1 LDVIGHVAGDIGARV
16 QTGLFEMD
24 SARKTMPARI
34 STLLVVIW
42 TCSGFASRVHGEA
55 NDVPQLKIETYRL
68 DNGLRVALSPDPT
81 APRTTISV
89 TYHVGSKNE
98 RAGLTGF
105 AHFFEHMMFRGTKNV
120 PNFDKPLQQ
129 AGGSP
134 NAFTTPDITLYFET
148 VPRHYVERALFMEAE
163 RMAFLPSALD
173 MAKFDTEREIVK
185 NERRQRMEN
194 VPYGLAQET
203 IASHLF
209 PKGHPYSWSVIGSM
223 TDLDTADLGDLRRFF
238 YEFYHPGNAT
248 LTVVGSF
255 DLASVKQWID
265 DYFGILRPGPEVS
278 TVQAPDPPGVSRKVV
293 QRDQVQFPRIYWTWP
308 SIPQTDKDAAA
319 LAILADL
326 LSDGDGSRLR
336 RALVIDETW
345 STDVDA
351 SSDTREIAGMF
362 SISATVAAGKAPE
375 DVEEILAEQLE
386 QLQANPPTQE
396 EVSRAIRK
404 DQKRSLL
411 QLTDTTGRA
420 LAIGIGW
427 AQYDDPHYYQT
438 SYRDRANVTPQD
450 VQRVATRYLTS
461 DKLVLHVLPVSQGEE
476 ESEAILAGPL
486 PSENVRPTIK
496 PRDPRPGADWKK
508 LPDPS
513 TPVDFS
519 PPNFET
525 RKLSNGLDVWF
536 AQWRTL
542 PLVSAELVVPTG
554 WPQDPGQKSGLEKL
568 TARLWEKG
576 TQDLSSTEFAEALD
590 ALGATLSVNSSS
602 DTTEL
607 SFTVVKDSLPEALT
621 LVGSMV
627 VQPRFD
633 QADFQR
639 EKTLQLS
646 ELARGPDDPGWIA
659 ERVFPRLLYGLEH
672 PYGFPVDGFSDTV
685 KSLTLDGVRKFY
697 AERFVPTGA
706 TLIIAGDIDVKS
718 VMPHIERTWGRW
730 SGSAVSMDHPAAE
743 SARHVKRVYVVDK
756 PGAVQSILRVGRL
769 WRHRS
774 DPSFLASQLGNRVLG
789 GDFLSRINQNLR
801 ERNGFTY
808 GVGSAFRYRREGSE
822 WVVQTSVRAN
832 VTAAALKELMT
843 EIEATRGDRPL
854 SEAEIDGARTAELNT
869 FPAQFESPPLIASSL
884 AVLARHRLPKNYLQE
899 VIQQVRSVDA
909 QQAAEVIAQVCTRTE
924 LMALVVGDRSHVVPQ
939 LEQAGFDDLVFL
951 NSDGIPFDPKNT
963 E

>member
-1 LDVIGHVAGDIGARV
+1 L
-16 QTGLFEMD
+16 T
-24 SARKTMPARI
+24 S
-34 STLLVVIW
+34 
-42 TCSGFASRVHGEA
+42 SGFTLPVHGNES
-55 NDVPQLKIETYRL
+55 DVPRLTIESYRL
-68 DNGLRVALSPDPT
+68 DNGLKVALSPDPT

-98 RAGLTGF
+98 RTGLTGF

-120 PNFDKPLQQ
+120 PNFDRPLQQ

-134 NAFTTPDITLYFET
+134 NAFTTQDITLYFET
-148 VPRHYVERALFMEAE
+148 VPRNYVERALFMEAE

-194 VPYGLAQET
+194 VPYGLAEET

-223 TDLDTADLGDLRRFF
+223 ADLNNADLGDLRRFF

-255 DLASVKQWID
+255 DLESVKQWID
-265 DYFGILRPGPEVS
+265 DYFGIQLPGPDVS
-278 TVQAPDPPGVSRKVV
+278 PIQAPDPPPVSRKVV
-293 QRDQVQFPRIYWTWP
+293 QRDQVQFPRVYWTWP
-308 SIPQTDKDAAA
+308 SIPETNNDAAA

-345 STDVDA
+345 ATDVSA
-351 SSDTREIAGMF
+351 SSDTREIAGLF
-362 SISATVAAGKAPE
+362 SIDATVAPGKTP
-375 DVEEILAEQLE
+375 DNVEEVLAEQLE
-386 QLQANPPTQE
+386 QLQKNPPTQE
-396 EVSRAIRK
+396 EVTRAIRK

-420 LAIGIGW
+420 FAIGMGW

-450 VQRVATRYLTS
+450 VQRVAARYLTQ
-461 DKLVLHVLPVSQGEE
+461 DKLILHVLPVSQGEE

-486 PSENVRPTIK
+486 PSENVRPTFT
-496 PRDPRPGADWKK
+496 PRDPRPGADWEK

-519 PPNFET
+519 SPGFET
-525 RKLSNGLDVWF
+525 RKLSNGLNVWF
-536 AQWRTL
+536 AHWRTL

-554 WPQDPGQKSGLEKL
+554 SSQDPSQKSGVEKL

-576 TQDLSSTEFAEALD
+576 TQDLSSTEFAETLD
-590 ALGATLSVNSSS
+590 ALGATLEVSSSS

-607 SFTVVKDSLPEALT
+607 SFTVVKDSLPQALT

-627 VQPRFD
+627 AEPRFD
-633 QADFQR
+633 PADFQR
-639 EKTLQLS
+639 EKELQLS

-659 ERVFPRLLYGLEH
+659 QRVLPRLLYGREH
-672 PYGFPVDGFSDTV
+672 PYGFPVSGFSDTV
-685 KSLTLDGVRKFY
+685 KSLALDDVREFY
-697 AERFVPTGA
+697 AKRFVPPGS
-706 TLIIAGDIDVKS
+706 TLIIAGDVDVES
-718 VMPHIERTWGRW
+718 ILPHIERTWGNW
-730 SGSAVSMDHPAAE
+730 SGSAISIEHPIAE
-743 SARHVKRVYVVDK
+743 PARHASAIYVVDK
-756 PGAVQSILRVGRL
+756 PGAVQSILSVGRL
-769 WRHRS
+769 WRGRS
-774 DPSFLASQLGNRVLG
+774 DPTYYPSLVGNRVLG

-808 GVGSAFRYRREGSE
+808 GAGATFRYRREGSE
-822 WVVQTSVRAN
+822 WVVATSVRAN
-832 VTAAALKELMT
+832 VTAAALKELMA
-843 EIEATRGDRPL
+843 EIEATRSDRPL
-854 SEAEIDGARTAELNT
+854 SESEIDAARTAELNT

-884 AVLARHRLPKNYLQE
+884 ATLARHRLPKDYLQK
-899 VIQQVRSVDA
+899 VSQQVRSVDA
-909 QQAAEVIAQVCTRTE
+909 QEAAEVIAQVCTPTE
-924 LMALVVGDRSHVVPQ
+924 LTTLVVGDRSQVVPQ
-939 LEQAGFDDLVFL
+939 LEQAGFDDLMFL
-951 NSDGIPFDPKNT
+951 NSDGIPLDPKNA